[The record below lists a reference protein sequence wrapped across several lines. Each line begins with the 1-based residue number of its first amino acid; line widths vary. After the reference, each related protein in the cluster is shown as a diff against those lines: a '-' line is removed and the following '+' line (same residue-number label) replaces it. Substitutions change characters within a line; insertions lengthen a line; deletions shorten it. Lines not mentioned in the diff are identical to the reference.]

1 MFTPA
6 DAFVFPPKLNRELSH
21 SWNLRGS
28 TMAPGQT
35 GGGAFPLGRFD
46 GGGLWTGILNEVA
59 MTDRTGV
66 LCWRAVRVLAK
77 GGVAPF
83 VMPRKDVIFPP
94 FPIVG
99 GQQLLS
105 YGSIPHSDGSFFDDG
120 SGYYQPVIVAQTA
133 TDALLRDTTLYI
145 AFTYGGPLLGGEC
158 FTLTGPLQGP
168 RMHEI
173 STVTDDGF
181 GHSLVTFD
189 PPLREDY
196 PNGTTVEFDKPSCTV
211 RLADPKAMDLELTV
225 YPLPR
230 PSVAFVEYIYPTS
243 G

>member
-6 DAFVFPPKLNRELSH
+6 DAFLFPPKLNRELSH

-28 TMAPGQT
+28 TVSPGQSGT
-35 GGGAFPLGRFD
+35 GAFPLARFD

-59 MTDRTGV
+59 MTDRQDV

-83 VMPRKDVIFPP
+83 IMPRKDVIFPP
-94 FPIVG
+94 FPLVG
-99 GQQLLS
+99 GVQLFA
-105 YGSIPHSDGSFFDDG
+105 YPSIPHSDGSFFGDG
-120 SGYYQPVIVAQTA
+120 SGYYQPVIVAQTVGA
-133 TDALLRDTTLYI
+133 ALLRDTTLTI
-145 AFTYGGPLLGGEC
+145 AFTYGGPLLGGES
-158 FTLTGPLQGP
+158 FSLTGPLQGK
-168 RMHEI
+168 RLHEI
-173 STVTDDGF
+173 STVAIDGN
-181 GHSLVTFD
+181 GNSVVTFD

-196 PNGTTVEFDKPSCTV
+196 PGATVVEFDKPGCTV

-230 PSVAFVEYIYPTS
+230 PSVAFVEYFYPTA